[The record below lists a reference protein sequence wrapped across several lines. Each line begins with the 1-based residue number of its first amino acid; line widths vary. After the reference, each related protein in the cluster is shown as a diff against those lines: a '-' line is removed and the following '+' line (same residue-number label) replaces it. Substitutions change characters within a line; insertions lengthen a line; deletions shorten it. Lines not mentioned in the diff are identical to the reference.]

1 MKKTKYYNAKILIVD
16 DNPANIELLEFYLGS
31 KGYNNILST
40 TNSREVAGLYQSFCP
55 DIILLD
61 IMMPEM
67 NGFDVLDKL
76 KTLVHPKTYLPILV
90 LTADDS
96 TASKEKAL
104 TMGAK
109 DFLAKP
115 FDLNEAQIRINNL
128 LETKFLYHL
137 LEEKNSELKH
147 KVKAR
152 TYELEKAY
160 NEIKMINEQLESL
173 DFAKLEFLNIIS
185 HELRTPLNGIKGF
198 TELLK
203 DQISSPQLSAWLQYL
218 ESSVERLEK
227 FSLQALL
234 ISQLRTK
241 MYKPET
247 ENLSVI
253 ALLHESE
260 NALKQKAIKK
270 NIQIEYQKDVNL
282 NYIKAD
288 PKLMKVCFESL
299 IDNAINHS
307 AENETV
313 LMNAY
318 FEHKKIC
325 IEFSNRGTC
334 FSDEA
339 IKKLYNLFGIGEKHI
354 DKNNGLSLALV
365 KLIMD
370 AHNGNIVVINNKPVG
385 ATVKL
390 VFKDN

>member
-128 LETKFLYHL
+128 LETKFLYYL

-203 DQISSPQLSAWLQYL
+203 DQISSPQLSAYLQYL

-390 VFKDN
+390 IFKDN